1 MSLFAE
7 LKRRNV
13 FRVGA
18 AYVVIGWLL
27 LQVAD
32 VLLDNFGAPDW
43 VFKSFAALLIL
54 GLPLALFLAWAFELT
69 PEGVKRAEDV
79 VESDSITPRT
89 GRRIDR
95 LIVIGLLAVIS
106 VLVVERVWFAGAGSD
121 AGTDSSAEPSV
132 ATVADDTRQTGAE
145 SERRSGAGAG
155 GDLSGAAPGGDRPDA
170 GPAAGPAAEKE
181 SIAVLPFA
189 NMSADP
195 EQEFFADGITEDIL
209 TRLAAIGELRVIS
222 RTSIMRYKGSDKS
235 LPEIAAELGVSHV
248 LEGSVRRAGNQVRIT
263 GQLIRAADDAHLWA
277 ESFDRELADIF
288 AVQTEI
294 ADHIVEALALQLT
307 DSERER
313 LQRQGTDNA
322 AAYEQYLLGRAQ
334 LNQSY
339 SDFDEIARALDMAE
353 AQFRAALDKDPDYAD
368 AWAGLAS
375 ALLPRLWVQPE
386 QAEANYQAGV
396 EAARRAIR
404 LAPESAVGYVWLG
417 RAYMAR
423 GLDEAAIEQFQL
435 AAEIEPDSVDVL
447 SAQAG
452 FHRSEGRPVEAV
464 KLLDRAVRIEP
475 GDANL
480 RDQLAGTASQIGEL
494 QLARDAYRVAWGSI
508 TPHEARLACM
518 LAEVALQEGDAE
530 TARRH
535 LVRARELEPDSPFQ
549 ANCQLDHSLRL
560 RDLDAVSQV
569 FEREREFFEQR
580 QPLTAAL
587 ALARTQ
593 PDADLEPLLALAEH
607 RLRETMPRRWGS
619 NLEYTLARIELL
631 RGNPAAALARLE
643 AAIDLGWRSYR
654 ELELDITWD
663 PVREDPSFQALAGR
677 VDEDLA
683 RQRAELVA
691 GVRQ

>member
-1 MSLFAE
+1 MSLFVE

-79 VESDSITPRT
+79 VEADSITPRT

-106 VLVVERVWFAGAGSD
+106 ILVVERVWFAGSGSD
-121 AGTDSSAEPSV
+121 AVTDSLPEQSV
-132 ATVADDTRQTGAE
+132 ATVPDELGQAGTE
-145 SERRSGAGAG
+145 SGRRSDAE
-155 GDLSGAAPGGDRPDA
+155 PGGNQSDA
-170 GPAAGPAAEKE
+170 LPVAEKE

-222 RTSIMRYKGSDKS
+222 RTSIMRYKDSDKS

-294 ADHIVEALALQLT
+294 ADHIVEALSLQLT

-313 LQRQGTDNA
+313 MQYQGTDNA

-339 SDFDEIARALDMAE
+339 SDFGDLAAMLDEAE
-353 AQFRAALDKDPDYAD
+353 AQFRAALEKDPDYAD
-368 AWAGLAS
+368 AWTGLAW
-375 ALLPRLWVQPE
+375 ALLRKLSVQPE

-404 LAPESAVGYVWLG
+404 LAPESAAGYVWLG
-417 RAYMAR
+417 HAYLAR
-423 GLDEAAIEQFQL
+423 GLGEAAAEQFQL
-435 AAEIEPDSVDVL
+435 AAEVEPDSVDVL
-447 SAQAG
+447 LAQAG
-452 FHRSEGRPVEAV
+452 ILGSEGRLADAV
-464 KLLDRAVRIEP
+464 KLLERAVRIEP

-480 RDQLAGTASQIGEL
+480 RDDLGVVASWIGEL
-494 QLARDAYRVAWGSI
+494 ELARDAYQVAWGSI

-518 LAEVALQEGDAE
+518 LAQLSLQAGDVEAARGHVA
-530 TARRH
+530 RM
-535 LVRARELEPDSPFQ
+535 RALEPDSPFQ
-549 ANCQLDHSLRL
+549 ASCSLEL
-560 RDLDAVSQV
+560 FMTFGDLDESRRV
-569 FEREREFFEQR
+569 FERQREFFEQR
-580 QPLTAAL
+580 RPLAAAL
-587 ALARTQ
+587 ALSRTQ
-593 PDADLEPLLALAEH
+593 PGADLEPLLALAER
-607 RLRETMPRRWGS
+607 RLREELPRAWGS
-619 NLEYTLARIELL
+619 DLEYRLARIELL
-631 RGNPAAALARLE
+631 RGNHAAALARLE
-643 AAIDLGWRSYR
+643 AAFDLGWRAYR
-654 ELELDITWD
+654 ELELEITWD
-663 PVREDPSFQALAGR
+663 PIREDPTFRALAIR

-683 RQRAELVA
+683 RQRAELA
-691 GVRQ
+691 GGARQP

>member
-18 AYVVIGWLL
+18 AYVVVGWLL

-43 VFKSFAALLIL
+43 VFKSFAALLVL

-69 PEGVKRAEDV
+69 PEGVKRTEDV
-79 VESDSITPRT
+79 VASESVTPGT

-106 VLVVERVWFAGAGSD
+106 ILVVERVWFAGSGSD
-121 AGTDSSAEPSV
+121 TAADATAESSVAAVPAAAGEGTD
-132 ATVADDTRQTGAE
+132 G
-145 SERRSGAGAG
+145 ER
-155 GDLSGAAPGGDRPDA
+155 RPDA
-170 GPAAGPAAEKE
+170 VPVAEKE

-294 ADHIVEALALQLT
+294 AGRIVQALQLQLT
-307 DSERER
+307 EGEREQ

-339 SDFDEIARALDMAE
+339 SDVGERIAQLDKAE
-353 AQFRAALDKDPDYAD
+353 ALFRAALDQDPDYAD
-368 AWAGLAS
+368 AWVGLARTLRYGL
-375 ALLPRLWVQPE
+375 ATKPE
-386 QAEANYQAGV
+386 QADANYQAGV
-396 EAARRAIR
+396 DAARRAIR
-404 LAPESAVGYVWLG
+404 LAPESAGGYVWLG
-417 RAYMAR
+417 QAYLAR
-423 GLDEAAIEQFQL
+423 GLGEAASEQFQL
-435 AAEIEPDSVDVL
+435 AAEVEPDSVDVL

-452 FHRSEGRPVEAV
+452 ISRREGRLADAV
-464 KLLDRAVRIEP
+464 LLLERAVRIEP
-475 GDANL
+475 ADAYL
-480 RDQLAGTASQIGEL
+480 QDALGWTEDQLGEL
-494 QLARDAYRVAWGSI
+494 RRAREAYQVAWGEI
-508 TPHEARLACM
+508 TPHEGRLACM
-518 LAEVALQEGDAE
+518 LGGLSLRAGEIAAARSHVA
-530 TARRH
+530 RN
-535 LVRARELEPDSPFQ
+535 RELEPDSPFQ
-549 ANCQLDHSLRL
+549 ANCSLAFYLRI
-560 RDLDAVSQV
+560 RDLDAAREV
-569 FEREREFFEQR
+569 FEHQREYFEQR

-587 ALARTQ
+587 ALARMQ
-593 PDADLEPLLALAEH
+593 PDTELEPLLAYAER
-607 RLRETMPRRWGS
+607 RLREELPRAWGS
-619 NLEYTLARIELL
+619 GLEYSLAQIELL
-631 RGNPAAALARLE
+631 RGNHAAALERLE
-643 AAIDLGWRSYR
+643 AAVALGWRAYR
-654 ELELDITWD
+654 ELEQATVWD
-663 PVREDPSFQALAGR
+663 PIREDPRFQALAR
-677 VDEDLA
+677 QVDEDLA
-683 RQRAELVA
+683 RQRAELA
-691 GVRQ
+691 EGARRP

>member
-1 MSLFAE
+1 MSLFIE

-18 AYVVIGWLL
+18 AYVVVGWLL

-43 VFKSFAALLIL
+43 VFKSFAALLVL

-69 PEGVKRAEDV
+69 PEGVKRTEDV
-79 VESDSITPRT
+79 AAAESVTPRT

-106 VLVVERVWFAGAGSD
+106 ILVVERVWFAGSGGDPVVD
-121 AGTDSSAEPSV
+121 ARPEPAATAEP
-132 ATVADDTRQTGAE
+132 AAAGQE
-145 SERRSGAGAG
+145 AGA
-155 GDLSGAAPGGDRPDA
+155 DEERLSGAAPVA
-170 GPAAGPAAEKE
+170 QKE

-189 NMSADP
+189 NLSADP

-263 GQLIRAADDAHLWA
+263 GQLIRADDDAHLWA

-294 ADHIVEALALQLT
+294 AGRIVQALALQLT
-307 DSERER
+307 EGEREQ

-339 SDFDEIARALDMAE
+339 SDFGAYLALMEQAE
-353 AQFRAALDKDPDYAD
+353 AGFRAALEQDPAYAD
-368 AWAGLAS
+368 AWAGLARS
-375 ALLPRLWVQPE
+375 LLSRLTAAPE
-386 QAEANYQAGV
+386 QADANYQAGV
-396 EAARRAIR
+396 DAARRAIR
-404 LAPESAVGYVWLG
+404 LAPESATGYVWLG
-417 RAYMAR
+417 RAYLAR
-423 GLDEAAIEQFQL
+423 GLGEAAAEQFQL

-452 FHRSEGRPVEAV
+452 IHRSEGRLADAV
-464 KLLDRAVRIEP
+464 RLLQRAVRIEP
-475 GDANL
+475 GDTNL
-480 RDQLAGTASQIGEL
+480 HNQLGTASIRLGEL
-494 QLARDAYRVAWGSI
+494 QRAREAYSVAWGEI
-508 TPHEARLACM
+508 VPHEARLGCM
-518 LAEVALQEGDAE
+518 LAWISLVAGEIE
-530 TARRH
+530 IARSYV
-535 LVRARELEPDSPFQ
+535 VRFRELEPDSPFM
-549 ANCQLDHSLRL
+549 ANCSLGFFL
-560 RDLDAVSQV
+560 PIRDMDAARQV
-569 FEREREFFEQR
+569 FEHQREHFEQR
-580 QPLTAAL
+580 NPLMAAL
-587 ALARTQ
+587 VLARTQ
-593 PDADLEPLLALAEH
+593 PDAELEPLLARAER
-607 RLRETMPRRWGS
+607 RLREELPRAWGS
-619 NLEYTLARIELL
+619 TLEYELGQIELL
-631 RGNPAAALARLE
+631 RGNHDAALARLE
-643 AAIDLGWRSYR
+643 TAVGLGWRWYR

-663 PVREDPSFQALAGR
+663 PVREDPRFQALAR
-677 VDEDLA
+677 QVDEDLA
-683 RQRAELVA
+683 RQRAELA
-691 GVRQ
+691 GEARQP

>member
-1 MSLFAE
+1 MSLFIE

-106 VLVVERVWFAGAGSD
+106 ILVVERVWFAGGGSD
-121 AGTDSSAEPSV
+121 AVMDSVPESRVTTLPG
-132 ATVADDTRQTGAE
+132 DTRQGGGE
-145 SERRSGAGAG
+145 SES
-155 GDLSGAAPGGDRPDA
+155 RPDA
-170 GPAAGPAAEKE
+170 GPGREKE

-294 ADHIVEALALQLT
+294 AGRIVQALQLQLT
-307 DSERER
+307 EGERER
-313 LQRQGTDNA
+313 LQHQGTDNA

-339 SDFDEIARALDMAE
+339 SDFDDLAALLDIAE

-375 ALLPRLWVQPE
+375 ALLRRLSVQPE

-396 EAARRAIR
+396 EAARRAVR

-417 RAYMAR
+417 LAYRAR
-423 GLDEAAIEQFQL
+423 GLGEAATEQFQL
-435 AAEIEPDSVDVL
+435 AAEIEPDSVEVL

-452 FHRSEGRPVEAV
+452 IHRSEGRVADAV
-464 KLLDRAVRIEP
+464 KLLERAVRIEP

-480 RDQLAGTASQIGEL
+480 RDELGGAASQLGEL

-530 TARRH
+530 TVRKHLARG
-535 LVRARELEPDSPFQ
+535 RELEPDLPFQ
-549 ANCQLDHSLRL
+549 ANCQIEHSLRL
-560 RDLDAVSQV
+560 RDLDAASQV
-569 FEREREFFEQR
+569 FEREREFVEER
-580 QPLTAAL
+580 RPLTAAL
-587 ALARTQ
+587 VLARTQ
-593 PDADLEPLLALAEH
+593 PDADLEPLLALAER
-607 RLRETMPRRWGS
+607 RLREQMPRSWGS
-619 NLEYTLARIELL
+619 SLEYALARIELL
-631 RGNPAAALARLE
+631 RGNPAAALGHLE
-643 AAIDLGWRSYR
+643 TAIDLGWRSYR

-663 PVREDPSFQALAGR
+663 PIREDPTFQALAR
-677 VDEDLA
+677 RADEDLA
-683 RQRAELVA
+683 RQRAELA
-691 GVRQ
+691 GGTRQL